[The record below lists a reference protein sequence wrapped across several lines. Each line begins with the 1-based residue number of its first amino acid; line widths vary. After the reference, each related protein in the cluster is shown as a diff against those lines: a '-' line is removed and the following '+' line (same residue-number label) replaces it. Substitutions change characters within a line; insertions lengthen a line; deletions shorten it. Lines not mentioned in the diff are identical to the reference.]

1 MGFQNVHVQHRML
14 PFGVRMTTVG
24 ELWAEPG
31 EVEHSQ
37 HKNGEVSS
45 MGNTIL
51 AEGHGEVSSM
61 GNTILAEGHST
72 PKFLDEKAP
81 SVAFPLPEETAI
93 FKPYSAPH
101 PRPVGPSWGND
112 DEYMAWATGILFDTP
127 NIGA

>member
-1 MGFQNVHVQHRML
+1 
-14 PFGVRMTTVG
+14 MTTVG
-24 ELWAEPG
+24 ELWAESG

-45 MGNTIL
+45 MG
-51 AEGHGEVSSM
+51 G
-61 GNTILAEGHST
+61 TILAEGHST

-81 SVAFPLPEETAI
+81 SVAFYLPEETAI
-93 FKPYSAPH
+93 FQPYSASH
-101 PRPVGPSWGND
+101 LQPVGPSWEND